1 MQINLI
7 YAFNSPRR
15 IRRLLLLLRPVF
27 SIFYGGKWF
36 VIDSDATGS
45 IRETSGLVRYSK
57 LKQGCLFIT
66 LTVFNVINVSGSIAS
81 AVKSSIFCLV
91 KRDLTYVCRKL
102 QTAADAGLSMEITLL
117 SSPLLSV
124 LLPDTKNPSSPPL
137 LRQISCHRPLHPF
150 LISHGSRPELAIDPG
165 SQVGLSTGGLNQA
178 HV

>member
-1 MQINLI
+1 MPLI
-7 YAFNSPRR
+7 HRVGYGAGFCYYAPSSPQYFM
-15 IRRLLLLLRPVF
+15 VE
-27 SIFYGGKWF
+27 KWF
-36 VIDSDATGS
+36 VIDCDATGS

-66 LTVFNVINVSGSIAS
+66 LAIFKVTNVSGSIAS
-81 AVKSSIFCLV
+81 AVKSSMFCLV

-102 QTAADAGLSMEITLL
+102 QTAADAGPSMEIPLL
-117 SSPLLSV
+117 SSPCSSLTQKKS
-124 LLPDTKNPSSPPL
+124 PSSPPL

-150 LISHGSRPELAIDPG
+150 LISHGSGPELAIDPG